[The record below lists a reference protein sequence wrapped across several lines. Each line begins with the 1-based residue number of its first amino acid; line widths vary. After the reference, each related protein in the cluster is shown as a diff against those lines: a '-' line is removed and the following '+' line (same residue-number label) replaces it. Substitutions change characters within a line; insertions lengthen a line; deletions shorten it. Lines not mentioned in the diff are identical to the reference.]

1 VNYPIWEVPAPGL
14 LIAAV
19 AILHVFISH
28 FAVGGGLFLVL
39 AETKARRE
47 ADLAFLGFVRALSR
61 GSSSSPWCWGRSP
74 AWGSGSRSP
83 SSSPRPRAPS

>member
-1 VNYPIWEVPAPGL
+1 MNYPIWELPAPGL

-28 FAVGGGLFLVL
+28 FAVGGGLLLVL

-47 ADLAFLGFVRALSR
+47 ADLAAYEGFVQRVLAAR
-61 GSSSSPWCWGRSP
+61 TGGC
-74 AWGSGSRSP
+74 
-83 SSSPRPRAPS
+83 SPRVLTALAA